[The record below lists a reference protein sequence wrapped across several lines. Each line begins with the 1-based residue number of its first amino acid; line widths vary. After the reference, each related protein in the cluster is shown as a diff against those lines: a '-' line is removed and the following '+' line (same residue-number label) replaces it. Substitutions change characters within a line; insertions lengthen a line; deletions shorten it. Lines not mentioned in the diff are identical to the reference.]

1 MQYTKQ
7 FSFIVKEN
15 GQPQLSSSQFRR
27 MMNIIYLEGVV
38 CGLKKV
44 KEANKKTDQFY
55 KYDMLVFREEKRLVE
70 LTGNL
75 KPHNLIREIMTSS
88 ID

>member
-1 MQYTKQ
+1 MQYTKH
-7 FSFIVKEN
+7 FSFIVKEK
-15 GQPQLSSSQFRR
+15 GQPQLSSEQFSR

-44 KEANKKTDQFY
+44 KEANKHTDQFY
-55 KYDMLVFREEKRLVE
+55 KYDMLIFREEKRLTE

-75 KPHNLIREIMTSS
+75 KSEDLIKEMMSLS
-88 ID
+88 D